1 MSEIESKIR
10 EIDCIKE
17 FACEP
22 CIQEILALIAADRAE
37 QCKLCEQLDK
47 GLNEVMVDAVKR
59 LKKQNK
65 GLVEALELAESIV
78 NDSTDAR
85 AAKCLAK
92 IDSALK
98 EVGK

>member
-1 MSEIESKIR
+1 MESKIA
-10 EIDCIKE
+10 EIIYSKCGCTDSSIE
-17 FACEP
+17 AVSM
-22 CIQEILALIAADRAE
+22 IAALIAADRAE